1 MADAGIRIC
10 LDIDFVVRSS
20 GGGGGGGGG
29 WSMIAGGVGLRD
41 GGKDRILYV
50 MTRFYISQYEYWV
63 TWRGRREALRRKLRS
78 TITYND
84 WKSAAKELDTYLGAD
99 AWKTD
104 EAFAYYDYKTIRKA
118 AGDMRKL
125 RERAEEERLKGHLE
139 VNGGGSTRGKAVDE
153 LRILVELCVKN
164 NFGGIESF
172 RLYSQTYYGT
182 KEKVQGFI
190 EEGRCSDHGSFRP
203 SSSDLVLCSREKSEI
218 SPRDEFIEDRR

>member
-1 MADAGIRIC
+1 MG
-10 LDIDFVVRSS
+10 VVVD
-20 GGGGGGGGG
+20 G
-29 WSMIAGGVGLRD
+29 WSMIVGGVGLRD

-63 TWRGRREALRRKLRS
+63 TWRGHREALRRKLRS

-125 RERAEEERLKGHLE
+125 RERAEEEGLKGYLE
-139 VNGGGSTRGKAVDE
+139 VNGGGGSTRGKAVDE
-153 LRILVELCVKN
+153 LRILVELCVKS

-190 EEGRCSDHGSFRP
+190 EEGRCSSHVSFRP
-203 SSSDLVLCSREKSEI
+203 SSSDLVLCS
-218 SPRDEFIEDRR
+218 

>member
-1 MADAGIRIC
+1 MAV
-10 LDIDFVVRSS
+10 LLLVVA
-20 GGGGGGGGG
+20 GGGSGCGP
-29 WSMIAGGVGLRD
+29 SMIVERIGLR
-41 GGKDRILYV
+41 GGDKDSILYV

-84 WKSAAKELDTYLGAD
+84 WKFAAKELDTYLGAD

-118 AGDMRKL
+118 AGDMRRL
-125 RERAEEERLKGHLE
+125 RERAEGGELNGCLE
-139 VNGGGSTRGKAVDE
+139 TNGNTSPRGKAVDE
-153 LRILVELCVKN
+153 LRILVELCVKS

-190 EEGRCSDHGSFRP
+190 EEGRLSNHGSSAPNF
-203 SSSDLVLCSREKSEI
+203 SDLVLYSREKSEI
-218 SPRDEFIEDRR
+218 SPRDEFIEN

>member
-1 MADAGIRIC
+1 MAV
-10 LDIDFVVRSS
+10 LLLVT

-29 WSMIAGGVGLRD
+29 SDGRPSMIVGRIGLR
-41 GGKDRILYV
+41 GGDKDRILYV

-99 AWKTD
+99 GWKTD

-118 AGDMRKL
+118 AGDMRRL
-125 RERAEEERLKGHLE
+125 RERAEGEEELKRCLE
-139 VNGGGSTRGKAVDE
+139 VNGTSTRGKAVDE

-190 EEGRCSDHGSFRP
+190 EEGRRSNHGLSTPNF
-203 SSSDLVLCSREKSEI
+203 SDLVLYSREKSEI
-218 SPRDEFIEDRR
+218 SP